1 MMYLKY
7 LLNIILTVTLTAG
20 LMSCGGSKPGGAG
33 GPQGEVGAPVKP
45 EPVGNEKIDKFV
57 EDAFSILEELEE
69 MKEGLAEINVTLVEI
84 NKHPVG
90 PLEWMKE
97 DIMRSLAKAKDATKQ
112 LDPAAIIE
120 ALKGKIFGMVE
131 SAKKTKVGLDNIL
144 KRAQSMLEILPEL
157 PAEAKSMGFKGAPKA
172 LKAIKG
178 TGGALKAIPGEV
190 KELATE
196 AQKVLENCNKLI
208 KSIGN

>member
-1 MMYLKY
+1 MYLKY

-112 LDPAAIIE
+112 LDVDALIE
-120 ALKGKIFGMVE
+120 ALKGKIYGMVE
-131 SAKKTKVGLDNIL
+131 SAKNTKARCISTPLFTEVSKTRSKIDV
-144 KRAQSMLEILPEL
+144 
-157 PAEAKSMGFKGAPKA
+157 
-172 LKAIKG
+172 
-178 TGGALKAIPGEV
+178 
-190 KELATE
+190 
-196 AQKVLENCNKLI
+196 
-208 KSIGN
+208 